1 MATTT
6 TTRAIFPMIF
16 GRRYA
21 DKLTDGAST
30 PLKLVRLQIEQ
41 KVNGDFPFIHQIA
54 TTMTFKNTHNLILE
68 GAFEF
73 TLPEKATICGYGLDV
88 DGVIVDGVV
97 VEKQA
102 ARIIFEK
109 EVRKRIDPGFVE
121 LVTGNVFRTRVYPI
135 EPQKTRTVRVI
146 YQDQSIADNNTN
158 GFLYQIP
165 IQFQTQLESLDVVLT
180 CFGQAITKPNFL
192 IDSNQSINNYPQ
204 FIDNGNGQY
213 TAEWH
218 LTNVEPSVNSEQTL
232 SYILSNCLKPVIS
245 AIEKDSNVGA
255 YFAVSCA
262 LPIPNQQRIDQ
273 LDILSKKIC
282 ILWDAS
288 LSRSNSKE
296 NRILEL
302 NTLKKIFDIWL
313 KRYNQ
318 IEIILIIFRNDMDE
332 KILFQ
337 LQTNNWNK
345 FLEIFQDLPYDGA
358 TNLSQLSSINLM
370 QSINYY
376 FLFSDCIST
385 INSNSFIENLYS
397 NFKAPIWIFNGNYLH
412 EPYDIDFIR
421 YLTQYNEYGGG
432 YLNREKL
439 ELNSNDLINIIET
452 IQIKYMKI
460 HSSSIVKQIYPS
472 NSISIPLNLDRFLLV
487 GQIPIPLPNSI
498 QFEIEFSMNNQISR
512 LSISLDMS
520 FNERNSFGL
529 IRRLWA
535 QQKLNELNAFK
546 DKYKSDILSLGLE
559 YSLVSQFTSLLV
571 LETLQQHLQYHVCP
585 AKSRTLLYNQ
595 YMQYQTIENNKK
607 PNNISELIQ
616 KWNQTCQWYD
626 HVITD
631 IDRHRAYL
639 PKVPQPSSFPPPPS
653 RFGFTTTGHTSAFG
667 GVPTIPTAAFG
678 SASTAAPIPFGTT
691 SMTTQTTTQYF
702 PPSSTTTPVFG
713 GIAPISSSNS
723 SSFTGFGFSTPS
735 TQANTA
741 INVSNESSLSKTE
754 ETSTIVLNEHNPQSS
769 YITRISSSHNRTSA
783 YLIYLN
789 ERILN
794 RQSPSFYF
802 DVASYFFSPAAF
814 SSILDKFNQ
823 QQENIQI
830 ADKKS
835 IEYGLRILTNILELE
850 LEAPQ
855 LYRTVAYKLMELKQ
869 WNLALSVFQKIYSL
883 RSDEP
888 QSLRDLAIVLIEL
901 GQYDQALQYFK
912 QILNEIWDARFTTI
926 QTIVL
931 LDLNRLLVLMNK
943 NVPEIDS
950 RLRRHLP
957 VDIRIVIQWD
967 TADTLIK
974 LSIKEPTGQI
984 CDGYSSYRT
993 DIGGYIT
1000 NLGFRSD
1007 QPIEYLLR
1015 KAVNGIYSISLTYIT
1030 NAQHTLTGVTTVLVY
1045 IYKYFGSINEEKQ
1058 IQTVRLTNLNQT
1070 IDIGHIEFGDSNLEK
1085 LKDELQK
1092 SKDECH
1098 RLQNQLINSKQSIQ
1112 SNMQHINI
1120 TCDGCSM
1127 SPIVGDRY
1135 KCIFCPNVDF
1145 CQNCQSSTNHQH
1157 DLKHPLICIRD
1168 SSLYASSI
1176 YLQNISELIHLNI
1189 RCASCFVSPIVGVRY
1204 QCMTCKIN
1212 LCEKCEF
1219 LGLHDI
1225 LHERLKIIR
1234 PQ

>member
-1 MATTT
+1 MTATTNRT
-6 TTRAIFPMIF
+6 IFPMIF
-16 GRRYA
+16 GRRHP
-21 DKLTDGAST
+21 DKLSDRAST
-30 PLKLVRLQIEQ
+30 PLQLVRLQIEQ
-41 KVNGDFPFIHQIA
+41 KVNGNFPFIHQVA
-54 TTMTFKNTHNLILE
+54 TTMTFKNTHNIILE

-73 TLPEKATICGYGLDV
+73 TLPERATICGYGLDI

-121 LVTGNVFRTRVYPI
+121 LVTGNIFRTRVYPI

-146 YQDQSIADNNTN
+146 YQDQAITDNNKN

-165 IQFQTQLESLDVVLT
+165 IQFQTRLESLDIVLT
-180 CFGQAITKPNFL
+180 CSGQAITKPKFL
-192 IDSNQSINNYPQ
+192 IDSNQPIDSYPS

-218 LTNVEPSVNSEQTL
+218 LTNVEPSVNTERTL
-232 SYILSNCLKPVIS
+232 SYILSDSLNPVIS

-255 YFAVSCA
+255 YFAISCA
-262 LPIPNQQRIDQ
+262 LPTSNQQRTDQ
-273 LDILSKKIC
+273 LDIPSKRIC

-296 NRILEL
+296 NRTLEL
-302 NTLKKIFDIWL
+302 NALKKIFDIWL
-313 KRYNQ
+313 PRYNK
-318 IEIILIIFRNDMDE
+318 IEIYIIIFRNDMDE
-332 KILFQ
+332 QILFQ
-337 LQTNNWNK
+337 LQVNNWNK
-345 FLEIFQDLPYDGA
+345 FIEIFQDLPYDGA
-358 TNLSQLSSINLM
+358 TNLSQLSSINLI

-385 INSNSFIENLYS
+385 INNDSFTENLYS

-432 YLNREKL
+432 YLNHETL
-439 ELNSNDLINIIET
+439 ELNPHDLINIIET
-452 IQIKYMKI
+452 IQIKYVKLD
-460 HSSSIVKQIYPS
+460 STSTVKQIYPS

-487 GQIPIPLPNSI
+487 GQIPMPLPNSI
-498 QFEIEFSMNNQISR
+498 QFELEFSLNNQTSR
-512 LSISLDMS
+512 LPISLDMS
-520 FNERNSFGL
+520 FGEQNSFGL

-571 LETLQQHLQYHVCP
+571 LETLQQHLQYRVCP
-585 AKSRTLLYNQ
+585 AKSRTYLYNQ
-595 YMQYQTIENNKK
+595 YMQHQTLENNKK
-607 PNNISELIQ
+607 TNNISELIQ

-626 HVITD
+626 QVITD

-639 PKVPQPSSFPPPPS
+639 RKVQQTCFFGTSPSNVVPIMSSNSF
-653 RFGFTTTGHTSAFG
+653 G
-667 GVPTIPTAAFG
+667 FG
-678 SASTAAPIPFGTT
+678 SA
-691 SMTTQTTTQYF
+691 TTTTAPTGMQFSPLKTSATYSLNSMAF
-702 PPSSTTTPVFG
+702 PSTSTPSSLQ
-713 GIAPISSSNS
+713 
-723 SSFTGFGFSTPS
+723 GFGFSTS
-735 TQANTA
+735 SSQINTA
-741 INVSNESSLSKTE
+741 INVLNESLSSKTE
-754 ETSTIVLNEHNPQSS
+754 ETSTIVLNENNPQLS
-769 YITRISSSHNRTSA
+769 YTTRISSSNNRINA
-783 YLIYLN
+783 YSIYLN

-802 DVASYFFSPAAF
+802 DVASYFFSPTSF

-855 LYRTVAYKLMELKQ
+855 LYRTVGYKLMELKQ
-869 WNLALSVFQKIYSL
+869 WSLALSIFRKIYSL

-888 QSLRDLAIVLIEL
+888 QSLRDLAVVLIEL
-901 GQYDQALQYFK
+901 GQYDEALQYFK
-912 QILNEIWDARFTTI
+912 QILTQIWDERFSTI

-943 NVPEIDS
+943 MTLQIDS
-950 RLRRHLP
+950 RLIRHLP
-957 VDIRIVIQWD
+957 VDIRIVVQWD
-967 TADTLIK
+967 TADTLVK

-984 CDGYSSYRT
+984 CDSYDSYRT
-993 DIGGYIT
+993 DIGGYVT
-1000 NLGFRSD
+1000 NYGFRSG

-1015 KAVNGIYSISLTYIT
+1015 KAINGIYSISLTYIS
-1030 NAQHTLTGVTTVLVY
+1030 NAQHTLVGVTTVLVY

-1058 IQTVRLTNLNQT
+1058 IKTVRLTDFNQ
-1070 IDIGHIEFGDSNLEK
+1070 IVDVGHIEFGDSNLEK
-1085 LKDELQK
+1085 LKDELEK
-1092 SKDECH
+1092 SKDECR
-1098 RLQNQLINSKQSIQ
+1098 RLQNQLITGKQQTQSII
-1112 SNMQHINI
+1112 QHINI
-1120 TCDGCSM
+1120 TCDRCLM

-1135 KCIFCPNVDF
+1135 RCMFCPNVDF
-1145 CQNCQSSTNHQH
+1145 CENCQSATNHQH
-1157 DLKHPLICIRD
+1157 DSKHPLMCVRD
-1168 SSLYASSI
+1168 SSVYASSI
-1176 YLQNISELIHLNI
+1176 YLQNTSELIHLNSL
-1189 RCASCFVSPIVGVRY
+1189 CSSCFVSPIVGIRY
-1204 QCMTCKIN
+1204 QCMTCKTN

-1219 LGLHDI
+1219 LSLHDTS
-1225 LHERLKIIR
+1225 HERLKIIR

>member
-1 MATTT
+1 MATTS
-6 TTRAIFPMIF
+6 TRTVFPMIF
-16 GRRYA
+16 GRRHP
-21 DKLTDGAST
+21 DKLSDGAST
-30 PLKLVRLQIEQ
+30 PLQLVRLHIEQ

-54 TTMTFKNTHNLILE
+54 TTMTFKNTHNMILE

-146 YQDQSIADNNTN
+146 YQDQAITDNNKN

-165 IQFQTQLESLDVVLT
+165 IQFQTRLESLDIVLT

-192 IDSNQSINNYPQ
+192 IDSKQAINNYLQ
-204 FIDNGNGQY
+204 FLDNGNGQY

-218 LTNVEPSVNSEQTL
+218 STNVEPSLNNEQTL
-232 SYILSNCLKPVIS
+232 SYILSDSLKPVIS

-255 YFAVSCA
+255 YFAISCA
-262 LPIPNQQRIDQ
+262 LPTPNQHRTDQ
-273 LDILSKKIC
+273 LDMPSKRIC

-296 NRILEL
+296 NRTLEL
-302 NTLKKIFDIWL
+302 DALKKIFSIWL
-313 KRYNQ
+313 TRYTQ
-318 IEIILIIFRNDMDE
+318 IEIIIIIFRNDMD
-332 KILFQ
+332 KQILFQ
-337 LQTNNWNK
+337 LQVTNWNK
-345 FLEIFQDLPYDGA
+345 FIEIFQDLPYDGA
-358 TNLSQLSSINLM
+358 TNLSQLSSINLI
-370 QSINYY
+370 QSIDYY

-385 INSNSFIENLYS
+385 INNDSFIENLYS

-421 YLTQYNEYGGG
+421 YLTQYNKYGGG
-432 YLNREKL
+432 YVNRDKL
-439 ELNSNDLINIIET
+439 ELNPQDLINIIET
-452 IQIKYMKI
+452 IQIKYVKF
-460 HSSSIVKQIYPS
+460 HSTSTVKQIYPS

-487 GQIPIPLPNSI
+487 GQIPMPLPNSI
-498 QFEIEFSMNNQISR
+498 QFELEFSMNNQTSSLPIT
-512 LSISLDMS
+512 LDMT
-520 FNERNSFGL
+520 FTERNSFGL

-546 DKYKSDILSLGLE
+546 DKYKSDILTLGLE

-595 YMQYQTIENNKK
+595 YIQRQTIENNKK
-607 PNNISELIQ
+607 TNNISELIQ

-626 HVITD
+626 RVITD

-639 PKVPQPSSFPPPPS
+639 PKVQQG
-653 RFGFTTTGHTSAFG
+653 FGWGMPTTS
-667 GVPTIPTAAFG
+667 
-678 SASTAAPIPFGTT
+678 PFGTT
-691 SMTTQTTTQYF
+691 TSTSIFSFTRAPTDAPTTTLSL
-702 PPSSTTTPVFG
+702 PSSTPTTFQFSTV
-713 GIAPISSSNS
+713 APTSNS
-723 SSFTGFGFSTPS
+723 VSSTFSGFGSSPSSAFTGFAFSTPS
-735 TQANTA
+735 SQVVNTTT
-741 INVSNESSLSKTE
+741 NVSKESLSTKTE
-754 ETSTIVLNEHNPQSS
+754 ETSTIVLNEYNPQLS
-769 YITRISSSHNRTSA
+769 YTTRISSSNNITNA
-783 YLIYLN
+783 YSIYLN
-789 ERILN
+789 ERVLN

-802 DVASYFFSPAAF
+802 DVACYFFSPISF
-814 SSILDKFNQ
+814 SSVLDKFNQ
-823 QQENIQI
+823 QQANIQ
-830 ADKKS
+830 AVDKKS

-855 LYRTVAYKLMELKQ
+855 LYRTVGYKLIELKQ
-869 WNLALSVFQKIYSL
+869 WNLALSVFRKIYSL

-888 QSLRDLAIVLIEL
+888 QSLRDLAIVLVEL
-901 GQYDQALQYFK
+901 GQYDEALQYFK
-912 QILNEIWDARFTTI
+912 QILNQIWDERFQTI
-926 QTIVL
+926 QTSVL

-943 NVPEIDS
+943 TAPEIDS
-950 RLRRHLP
+950 RLIRHLP
-957 VDIRIVIQWD
+957 VDIRIVVQWD
-967 TADTLIK
+967 TADTLIT
-974 LSIKEPTGQI
+974 LSIKEPTGQV
-984 CDGYSSYRT
+984 CDSYGSYRT
-993 DIGGYIT
+993 DIGGCMT
-1000 NLGFRSD
+1000 NHHFRSD
-1007 QPIEYLLR
+1007 QPMEYLLR
-1015 KAVNGIYSISLTYIT
+1015 KAVNGIYSISLTYLN

-1045 IYKYFGSINEEKQ
+1045 IYKYFGSINEEKH

-1070 IDIGHIEFGDSNLEK
+1070 IDVGHVEFGDSNLEK
-1085 LKDELQK
+1085 LKAELQQ

-1098 RLQNQLINSKQSIQ
+1098 RLQNLLITGKQQTQSII
-1112 SNMQHINI
+1112 QHTNI
-1120 TCDGCSM
+1120 TCDKCFM

-1135 KCIFCPNVDF
+1135 KCLFCPNVDF

-1157 DLKHPLICIRD
+1157 DSKHPLICIHD

-1176 YLQNISELIHLNI
+1176 YIQNMSELIHVNSQ
-1189 RCASCFVSPIVGVRY
+1189 CSSCSISPIIGIRY

-1219 LGLHDI
+1219 LCLHDVS
-1225 LHERLKIIR
+1225 HERLKIIR